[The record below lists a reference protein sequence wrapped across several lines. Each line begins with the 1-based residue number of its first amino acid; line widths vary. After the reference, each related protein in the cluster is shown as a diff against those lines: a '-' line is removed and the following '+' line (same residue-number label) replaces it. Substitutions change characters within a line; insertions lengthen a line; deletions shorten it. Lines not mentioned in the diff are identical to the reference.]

1 VDESYKDGS
10 GSEHGIYQ
18 TCKLALDLYAVQK
31 ISGTYCYGEEN
42 LLRTQGPDGGFHTG
56 YDQAGTYAGTWENA
70 ETTSIAMIAISN
82 LSITSPFP
90 FPFRSSPDHHGES
103 TCPSDSQSS
112 PWALSSQLLSSSR
125 GNANLLFRT
134 TDDLSLLF
142 LVERVQLTYF
152 DMFVFSTGHS
162 CEETG
167 SR

>member
-1 VDESYKDGS
+1 MQSRKSQAHTV
-10 GSEHGIYQ
+10 
-18 TCKLALDLYAVQK
+18 T
-31 ISGTYCYGEEN
+31 EN

-56 YDQAGTYAGTWENA
+56 YDQAGTYAGTQENG
-70 ETTSIAMIAISN
+70 ETTIVMIAISN

-90 FPFRSSPDHHGES
+90 FPFFPR
-103 TCPSDSQSS
+103 PSWIIYLYIGLGVVAVGVVITVLVLEQRKRK
-112 PWALSSQLLSSSR
+112 PV
-125 GNANLLFRT
+125 FRT

-167 SR
+167 FR